1 VKVLR
6 SLLLLIV
13 LYPFQ
18 VNIGQDIQFYRED
31 ITFELSKDHFKV
43 NGNYYFRNLNFDPV
57 KTKLIY
63 PFPTDSIYSCA
74 DSVFALDVLYK
85 NDKLMKVTSKA
96 AAIELTINPFDT
108 TVLNIGYKQKLKSGR
123 AEYILTTTKG
133 WGKAFESAKY
143 NLVTDTSLVIRSFS
157 YEPDTSYLN
166 DDKYFYYW
174 EKKAFL
180 PEMDF
185 IILFDQK

>member
-1 VKVLR
+1 MKAFPVIF
-6 SLLLLIV
+6 LLI
-13 LYPFQ
+13 LHYPFHE
-18 VNIGQDIQFYRED
+18 NFGQDIQFYRED
-31 ITFELSKDHFKV
+31 ITFELSKEYFKV

-63 PFPTDSIYSCA
+63 PFPTDSAYGSA
-74 DSVFALDVLYK
+74 DSVFALDVLTK
-85 NDKLMKVTSKA
+85 DDKLIKLTSKA

-108 TVLNIGYKQKLKSGR
+108 TVLNIGYKQKLKSDR

-133 WGKAFESAKY
+133 WGKAFESVKY

-166 DDKYFYYW
+166 DDKYFYQW

-180 PEMDF
+180 PERDF
-185 IILFDQK
+185 IIMFDHK

>member
-1 VKVLR
+1 MKVLR
-6 SLLLLIV
+6 FLLLLIV

-18 VNIGQDIQFYRED
+18 VNISQNIQFYRED
-31 ITFELSKDHFKV
+31 ITFELSKEYFKV

-74 DSVFALDVLYK
+74 DSVFALDVLIK
-85 NDKLMKVTSKA
+85 KDKLMKVTSKA

-133 WGKAFESAKY
+133 WGKAFERAKY
-143 NLVTDTSLVIRSFS
+143 NLITDTSIVIRSFS
-157 YEPDTSYLN
+157 YDPDTSFIN
-166 DDKYFYYW
+166 DDKFSYRW
-174 EKKAFL
+174 EKRNFL
-180 PEMDF
+180 PEKDF
-185 IILFDQK
+185 IILFDF

>member
-1 VKVLR
+1 MKAFPLIF
-6 SLLLLIV
+6 LLI
-13 LYPFQ
+13 LQYPFYE
-18 VNIGQDIQFYRED
+18 NFGQDINFYRED

-74 DSVFALDVLYK
+74 DSVFALDVLTK
-85 NDKLMKVTSKA
+85 NDKLIKRTSKA
-96 AAIELTINPFDT
+96 AAIDLNINPFDT
-108 TVLNIGYKQKLKSGR
+108 TVLNIGYKQKLKSGK

-133 WGKAFESAKY
+133 WGKAFESVKY

-157 YEPDTSYLN
+157 YEPDTT
-166 DDKYFYYW
+166 F
-174 EKKAFL
+174 
-180 PEMDF
+180 
-185 IILFDQK
+185 